1 MTCASGVTGACVPTC
16 EQASHWRAPSGKRTL
31 TTEAAVDAL
40 ARWETQVRAAALDGD
55 QARLR
60 ELYESG
66 RAEFGPAADHAW
78 ALALAAFD
86 ATAVTG

>member
-1 MTCASGVTGACVPTC
+1 M
-16 EQASHWRAPSGKRTL
+16 
-31 TTEAAVDAL
+31 DAL